1 MENDVGLRDIAHV
14 IAPDAEI
21 ASTSNPEPVLR
32 AYNVVGIY
40 HEEDNSR
47 DAVLALESID
57 ADDAAIGLVTLGHV
71 EHPTGIQPEDRR
83 ITGETLRRAGIGAA
97 IGAVIS
103 ALVVGLG
110 SLAFATSTVAIGGA
124 IGGALFGAFIGG
136 LWGAFVKFGG
146 SDAYRQSFGPDEHAT
161 TLVCLHTDS
170 FDHAQEAQA
179 LLGLIADTT
188 PTIVRRDE
196 HRVWAED

>member
-1 MENDVGLRDIAHV
+1 MENDLGLRDIARV

-21 ASTSNPEPVLR
+21 ATTSNPEPVLR
-32 AYNVVGIY
+32 AYNVVGVFN
-40 HEEDNSR
+40 EEQDSR

-103 ALVVGLG
+103 ALVIGLG
-110 SLAFATSTVAIGGA
+110 ALAFSTSTVAIGGA

-146 SDAYRQSFGPDEHAT
+146 SDAYRQSFGPDDRAT
-161 TLVCLHTDS
+161 TLVSLHTDS
-170 FDHAQEAQA
+170 RDHAQEARS
-179 LLGLIADTT
+179 LMGLIAGTT
-188 PTIVRRDE
+188 PTMVRRDE
-196 HRVWAED
+196 QRVWAED